1 MPSPDPHL
9 EGLASQRQ
17 PSARRVV
24 TGPDEPLLRVLREE
38 LRTGIWQA
46 GKARTQTSLQSR
58 FGTTQLITKAA
69 VRVLRDEGLVSIEGA
84 FGVCAVPPG
93 ARVSTGAVTL
103 TDLITQTVRKRLT
116 DHTYPPGRL
125 LPTQRQIADEFGT
138 SVTTARL
145 PLIQL
150 VLEGYLRPHLPHESP
165 GTYAVDHEKAARE
178 ALLLADLQAAMNR
191 GGWTRGE
198 YPDAIERAVHQLVGS
213 VAAFGTA
220 NP

>member
-9 EGLASQRQ
+9 KGLAPQRR
-17 PSARRVV
+17 PSTRRVA

-38 LRTGIWQA
+38 LRNGIWRA
-46 GKARTQTSLQSR
+46 GKARTQASLQSR

-84 FGVCAVPPG
+84 FGVRAVPPG
-93 ARVSTGAVTL
+93 SCVSMGAVTL
-103 TDLITQTVRKRLT
+103 TDLITQAVRKRLT

-125 LPTQRQIADEFGT
+125 LPTQREIADEFGT
-138 SVTTARL
+138 SVTTVRL

-198 YPDAIERAVHQLVGS
+198 YPDAIERAMHQLVSS
-213 VAAFGTA
+213 VTALAAT
-220 NP
+220 PP